1 MTYASR
7 AALLFTAACLAA
19 GCVASARRTPSNTE
33 RSSDED
39 LASAPVDLGASRR
52 DLSFISPDFATPPPS
67 TTPDLAPTATLAAAD
82 LARPAD
88 LAPSTSLSTT
98 DLAPAACAIRINEL
112 ATGTTASGYEEFVEL
127 YNPCPTDIDLRGFAL
142 VYRSAGGAA
151 NINLLSDVGKT
162 IPSLGFLLFAGSG
175 YYTAARDGVLATGMA
190 ETGGGVA
197 LVDSGGAVIDSVG
210 WGTATNAFVQGT
222 TAAPAPGDRVAP
234 GRSIARSPDGKS
246 TGSSSADF
254 TVTTKPTPKA
264 ANQLIAP

>member
-7 AALLFTAACLAA
+7 AALLLAAASLAA
-19 GCVASARRTPSNTE
+19 GCVASARRTPASNE
-33 RSSDED
+33 ISDED
-39 LASAPVDLGASRR
+39 LASAPVDLGAPRR
-52 DLSFISPDFATPPPS
+52 DLSFVSPDFSTPPSS
-67 TTPDLAPTATLAAAD
+67 TPPDLAATSTLAATD

-88 LAPSTSLSTT
+88 LAPTTPSSTT

-112 ATGTTASGYEEFVEL
+112 ATGTATSGYEEFLEL

-151 NINLLSDVGKT
+151 NINLLADVGKT

-175 YYTAARDGVLATGMA
+175 YYTATRDGVLATGMA
-190 ETGGGVA
+190 ENGGGVA
-197 LVDSGGAVIDSVG
+197 LVDSGGAVVDSVG
-210 WGTATNAFVQGT
+210 WGTATNAFVQGGA
-222 TAAPAPGDRVAP
+222 AAPAPGDRVSP

-246 TGSSSADF
+246 TGSSSTDF
-254 TVTTKPTPKA
+254 TITTKPTPKA